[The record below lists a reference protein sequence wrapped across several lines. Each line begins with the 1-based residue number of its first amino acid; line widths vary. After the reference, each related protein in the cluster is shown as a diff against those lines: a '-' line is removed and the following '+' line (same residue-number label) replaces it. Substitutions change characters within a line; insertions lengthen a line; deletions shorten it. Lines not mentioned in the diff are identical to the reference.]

1 MQKWYVLER
10 GVKRPDSALQQIQDS
25 GLVLALAVH
34 CNHSHNFRRWI
45 DSYRTVNESDE
56 IDWGRIV
63 PFIALHLI
71 ACLGPL
77 FVGVSDSGR
86 WEKFNILLRLNDG
99 VL

>member
-25 GLVLALAVH
+25 GLVLALVVRF
-34 CNHSHNFRRWI
+34 NHSHNVRRWI